1 MKKELYSWAQGVVSP
16 AVAGVAAY
24 LTVYWLAVHSDLK
37 ESDIIGTAVVV
48 FLATLWRTLIWI
60 EKLWKRRKH
69 KDV

>member
-1 MKKELYSWAQGVVSP
+1 MKKELYSWAQGVISP

-24 LTVYWLAVHSDLK
+24 LTVYWLVVHSDLK
-37 ESDIIGTAVVV
+37 ENDIIGTAFVV
-48 FLATLWRTLIWI
+48 FLVTLWKTLIWI